1 MIMSKNWMKAVQDR
15 TKKIPVSSGRS
26 DKLGRISF
34 SDLVFLPAQLAVR
47 PVDYFKE
54 NISSKTI
61 LGKLS
66 AKPVE
71 LETPIAIAA
80 MSFGALSRNAK
91 IALAKASALAG
102 TIENTGEGGVLPEER
117 QFSRKL
123 TIQYSTGRFGI
134 DEEVLKKADV
144 IEIKI
149 GQGAKGGQGGLLP
162 KDKVTPEVAEL
173 RNVSIGQDIHS
184 PAYHQDIK
192 NIGDLKAKVAWL
204 RKLSNGV
211 PITVKM
217 AAGHVAKDVEL
228 AVIADPDIIAIDG
241 MEGGTGAAPEI
252 MLNEVGLPALAALT
266 IARRTLDRLGARQ
279 ELWIGGGFSEGSEA
293 AKALALGAN
302 GVFFGFSLLAAMGC
316 VSCQQC
322 YSGKCPRGI
331 TTQEPELKDK
341 LDIDTA
347 ALNVSNFINCCTEEI
362 KMAAGACGKDYVHDL
377 GPDDLRAL
385 TTDAARIANVPFIVD
400 AEV

>member
-117 QFSRKL
+117 
-123 TIQYSTGRFGI
+123 
-134 DEEVLKKADV
+134 
-144 IEIKI
+144 
-149 GQGAKGGQGGLLP
+149 
-162 KDKVTPEVAEL
+162 
-173 RNVSIGQDIHS
+173 
-184 PAYHQDIK
+184 
-192 NIGDLKAKVAWL
+192 
-204 RKLSNGV
+204 
-211 PITVKM
+211 
-217 AAGHVAKDVEL
+217 
-228 AVIADPDIIAIDG
+228 
-241 MEGGTGAAPEI
+241 
-252 MLNEVGLPALAALT
+252 
-266 IARRTLDRLGARQ
+266 
-279 ELWIGGGFSEGSEA
+279 
-293 AKALALGAN
+293 
-302 GVFFGFSLLAAMGC
+302 
-316 VSCQQC
+316 
-322 YSGKCPRGI
+322 
-331 TTQEPELKDK
+331 
-341 LDIDTA
+341 
-347 ALNVSNFINCCTEEI
+347 
-362 KMAAGACGKDYVHDL
+362 
-377 GPDDLRAL
+377 
-385 TTDAARIANVPFIVD
+385 
-400 AEV
+400 